1 MAQQRPKHSLDVEGI
16 SAVEAHDHPEVR
28 SARVRGQWRSYAQ
41 VTGGPVLDTLHQSP
55 ETVLDHG
62 ALLDLVPVLIKEGAL
77 ETLSKVLSLLPQ
89 SQTVLL

>member
-1 MAQQRPKHSLDVEGI
+1 M
-16 SAVEAHDHPEVR
+16 
-28 SARVRGQWRSYAQ
+28 RGQWRSYTQ

-55 ETVLDHG
+55 ETVLNHG
-62 ALLDLVPVLIKEGAL
+62 ALLDLVPVLIQKGAL